1 MAKVFE
7 ITDKKYEPGH
17 EPLVCTA
24 VSCENELTG
33 QQRKYCSEK
42 CRAIVMSA
50 KACKERKGVYRKLDG
65 WAGGPRGLTVVE
77 SSIKKNE
84 SYVLGDGRF
93 VVDDYHV
100 DPDIFAIAEAN
111 HEQYIRDRNEH
122 EAKVV
127 IAGLEAFV
135 EEYDKHHDVSYGTE
149 QSKKQEANLTE
160 DQRVGRAA
168 KAKIYQEENKER
180 IRAKQKANY
189 YANLEKYRKIHR
201 DYYHRNKHEIKKFH
215 RRYYRENV
223 RKPDLF
229 MFEQWLKRK
238 TSGS

>member
-33 QQRKYCSEK
+33 QQRKYCSKE
-42 CRAIVMSA
+42 CRVKVMVK
-50 KACKERKGVYRKLDG
+50 KANKERKGVYRNLDG

-111 HEQYIRDRNEH
+111 HEQYVRDRNEY
-122 EAKVV
+122 ENRVV
-127 IAGLEAFV
+127 FDGLEIFV
-135 EEYDKHHDVSYGTE
+135 KEYNKNHDVSYQNE
-149 QSKKQEANLTE
+149 QSKKHEANLTE
-160 DQRVGRAA
+160 DQKVGRNNSQR
-168 KAKIYQEENKER
+168 KYYSKNKTKLR
-180 IRAKQKANY
+180 KRSI
-189 YANLEKYRKIHR
+189 EKYHANREQYRKYSR
-201 DYYHRNKHEIKKFH
+201 EYYKK
-215 RRYYRENV
+215 
-223 RKPDLF
+223 
-229 MFEQWLKRK
+229 QCLKKR

>member
-50 KACKERKGVYRKLDG
+50 KACKERKGIYRKLDG
-65 WAGGPRGLTVVE
+65 WAGGPRGLSKVE

-111 HEQYIRDRNEH
+111 HEQYVLDRNEY
-122 EAKVV
+122 EARVV
-127 IAGLEAFV
+127 IDGLEVFIK
-135 EEYDKHHDVSYGTE
+135 EYDKHHEKSYASE
-149 QSKKQEANLTE
+149 QTKKHEAGLTE
-160 DQRVGRAA
+160 EDKAIRVIKNR
-168 KAKIYQEENKER
+168 KYQQENKER
-180 IRAKQKANY
+180 ISKQARERYRANP
-189 YANLEKYRKIHR
+189 EKYRKIHR
-201 DYYHRNKHEIKKFH
+201 DYYHKNKNKIKKFQKK
-215 RRYYRENV
+215 YYRENI